1 MSIEEFFLL
10 HAKLIHN
17 HILYS
22 VLSEREEKDEP
33 VKQIFTLVLIG
44 KLKEIFEAGKK
55 FSLVF
60 HFQYFLYRH
69 KTIFWKRSDD
79 LS

>member
-55 FSLVF
+55 SLWF
-60 HFQYFLYRH
+60 F
-69 KTIFWKRSDD
+69 IFNIFFIVTKRFFGKEVMT
-79 LS
+79 